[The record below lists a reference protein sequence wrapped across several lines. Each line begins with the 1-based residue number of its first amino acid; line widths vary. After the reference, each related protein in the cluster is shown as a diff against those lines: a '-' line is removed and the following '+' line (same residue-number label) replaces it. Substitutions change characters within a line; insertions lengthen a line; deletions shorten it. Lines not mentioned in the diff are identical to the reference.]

1 MGSIMLNWKSNKK
14 TFQTIEKEIGCNME
28 KVDIF
33 EIFPTAYKPAAVPQD
48 YQGFSVT
55 DNQIKNN
62 KIILLLL
69 FCSKLT
75 FCVGIWL

>member
-1 MGSIMLNWKSNKK
+1 
-14 TFQTIEKEIGCNME
+14 ME

-48 YQGFSVT
+48 YQGFSVA